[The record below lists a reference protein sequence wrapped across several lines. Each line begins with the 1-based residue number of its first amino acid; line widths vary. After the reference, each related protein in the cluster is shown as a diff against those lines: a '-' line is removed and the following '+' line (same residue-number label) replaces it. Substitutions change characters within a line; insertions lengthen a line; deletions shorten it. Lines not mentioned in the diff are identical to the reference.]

1 MAHQGPAVLGIAVVA
16 MSEEL
21 GTAMAHRALE
31 HLLQYGEPPVRSV
44 AVPITSIIYPS
55 VRWLRIQRVGIFD
68 CPRGFQ
74 RVWLAHA
81 LVPAHGQ
88 APPGLSRPGH
98 AQNLRLCSG
107 KPAEQHHDFLAGF
120 TQKPDLNVQFNSWA
134 PSRLLRTP
142 NHVLDKPENLAAS

>member
-55 VRWLRIQRVGIFD
+55 VRWLRIQKG
-68 CPRGFQ
+68 
-74 RVWLAHA
+74 W
-81 LVPAHGQ
+81 
-88 APPGLSRPGH
+88 
-98 AQNLRLCSG
+98 NL
-107 KPAEQHHDFLAGF
+107 
-120 TQKPDLNVQFNSWA
+120 
-134 PSRLLRTP
+134 
-142 NHVLDKPENLAAS
+142 